1 MNYKKEETESLLTK
15 LNIKL
20 SLEDRDKD
28 GKNLLKGKDHLQRTL
43 CNVELKSFVSFSR
56 LQLWFA
62 SGSPLERPSFK

>member
-28 GKNLLKGKDHLQRTL
+28 GKNLLKGM
-43 CNVELKSFVSFSR
+43 SYF
-56 LQLWFA
+56 
-62 SGSPLERPSFK
+62 